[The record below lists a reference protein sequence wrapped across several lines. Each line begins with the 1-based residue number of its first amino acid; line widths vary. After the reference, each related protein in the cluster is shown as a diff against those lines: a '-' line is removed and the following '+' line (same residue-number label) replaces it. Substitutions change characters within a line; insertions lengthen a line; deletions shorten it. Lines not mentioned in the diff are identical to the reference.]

1 MKETIEIEA
10 NLSSFIEVAEGAVR
24 KAGTYLIQKLGSAK
38 VEYQKAFRDDLLDA
52 DLEAEHLLLT
62 TLRENASH
70 IGILSE
76 EAGHEGEQEHYWIVD
91 PLDGSAN
98 FQHGS
103 PLFAVAIALVSNQT
117 TKGSVI
123 YIPGREEMF
132 IAIQGRGAYLNGNRI
147 KVSDIAGLDKAI
159 VHIGDFSKGNNLET
173 TRKRFKNISRLAIQ
187 ASRIR
192 MLGTAATDLAYV
204 ACGRADMLVNH
215 ASKPW
220 DIEAGKLLLL
230 EAGGKATTKTYHDD
244 LTVSIYSNGIVHHI
258 AESLLIEETES

>member
-1 MKETIEIEA
+1 MKETIDIEA
-10 NLSSFIEVAEGAVR
+10 NLSSLIEVAEEAAR

-62 TLRENASH
+62 TLREKAPH

-76 EAGHEGEQEHYWIVD
+76 EAGHEGQQEHYWIVD

-103 PLFAVAIALVSNQT
+103 PLFAVAIALVSNRA
-117 TKGSVI
+117 TKGGII
-123 YIPGREEMF
+123 YIPSRDEMF
-132 IAIQGRGAYLNGNRI
+132 IAIQSKGAYLNGERI
-147 KVSDIAGLDKAI
+147 KVSERGKLDEAI
-159 VHIGDFSKGNNLET
+159 VHIGDFAKGGDLET
-173 TRKRFKNISRLAIQ
+173 TKKRLKNVSKLAIQ

-244 LTVSIYSNGIVHHI
+244 LTVSIYSNGVIHQI
-258 AESLLIEETES
+258 AEDLLNEETES